1 MSQQSEHSG
10 EAVHHPVFARV
21 YARLARAAESRGGA
35 EHRRALLEA
44 TSGRVLEL
52 GAGAGSNFAHYPD
65 TVDEVVA
72 VEPERHLRERAVRA
86 AAEVG
91 MRVSVHDARAGALDF
106 AEGSFDVGVVS
117 LVLCT
122 VPNQH
127 QALTELFNVIRPGG
141 TLHFYEHVRAPRRGE
156 ARIQDL
162 ADATLWPRLAGGCH
176 LGRDTAAAITAAGFE
191 LESCERFAFSPARY
205 LPPAPHILGVA
216 RRP

>member
-1 MSQQSEHSG
+1 M
-10 EAVHHPVFARV
+10 
-21 YARLARAAESRGGA
+21 
-35 EHRRALLEA
+35 
-44 TSGRVLEL
+44 LEL
-52 GAGAGSNFAHYPD
+52 GAGAGANFAHYPD
-65 TVDEVVA
+65 AVDEVVA
-72 VEPERHLRERAVRA
+72 VEPERHLRERAVRTA
-86 AAEVG
+86 TEVG
-91 MRVSVHDARAGALDF
+91 LRVSVHDAKAGALDY
-106 AEGSFDVGVVS
+106 AEGSFDAGVVS

-122 VPNQH
+122 VPDQH
-127 QALTELFNVIRPGG
+127 QALTELFHVIRPGG

-191 LESCERFAFSPARY
+191 LESCRRFAFSPARY